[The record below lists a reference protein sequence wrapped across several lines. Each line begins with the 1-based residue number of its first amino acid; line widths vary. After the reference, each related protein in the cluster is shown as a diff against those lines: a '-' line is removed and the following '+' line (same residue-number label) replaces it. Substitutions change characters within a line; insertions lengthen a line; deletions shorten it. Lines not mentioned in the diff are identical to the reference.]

1 MLTHPT
7 LDRLNALGL
16 HGMANAFVDIEA
28 TGEAAS
34 LGHAEWL
41 ALLLEREASLRHDK
55 RLATRLRYAKLRQQA
70 CVEDIDYRTP
80 RGLDRPLFAKLVE
93 GRWIDDHANLLICGP
108 AGLGKR
114 EVALALADHV
124 LAQGDATH
132 ATRTRQL
139 IAAGT
144 HPDLQLVSFIPN
156 KSGDKLR
163 TEIVIEQVREI
174 TEKLALTPQYGVAQ
188 VVIVDPADAINRS
201 AANALLKTLEEPQ
214 PGRYLWLISSD
225 PARLPQTIR
234 SRCQRLEFKLP
245 PQHEALAWLQQLGH
259 SEASVREALEA
270 ARGHPGQADNWLR
283 EDGLSLRR
291 EVGRDLEQLAAGKT
305 GAVELA
311 QKWCGDDNAA
321 LRLRFAAD
329 LALAQASTDALT
341 TPERLHKLAAWFD
354 AANRTR
360 DLLRTTVR
368 ADLAVVELLL
378 AWNKVNERPAA
389 RGNR

>member
-1 MLTHPT
+1 
-7 LDRLNALGL
+7 
-16 HGMANAFVDIEA
+16 
-28 TGEAAS
+28 
-34 LGHAEWL
+34 
-41 ALLLEREASLRHDK
+41 
-55 RLATRLRYAKLRQQA
+55 
-70 CVEDIDYRTP
+70 
-80 RGLDRPLFAKLVE
+80 
-93 GRWIDDHANLLICGP
+93 
-108 AGLGKR
+108 
-114 EVALALADHV
+114 
-124 LAQGDATH
+124 
-132 ATRTRQL
+132 
-139 IAAGT
+139 
-144 HPDLQLVSFIPN
+144 
-156 KSGDKLR
+156 
-163 TEIVIEQVREI
+163 
-174 TEKLALTPQYGVAQ
+174 VAQ

-245 PQHEALAWLQQLGH
+245 PQHEALAWLQQQGH
-259 SEASVREALEA
+259 SEASAREALEA

-283 EDGLSLRR
+283 EDGLRLRR
-291 EVGRDLEQLAAGKT
+291 EVGRELEQLAAGKT

>member
-1 MLTHPT
+1 
-7 LDRLNALGL
+7 
-16 HGMANAFVDIEA
+16 
-28 TGEAAS
+28 
-34 LGHAEWL
+34 
-41 ALLLEREASLRHDK
+41 
-55 RLATRLRYAKLRQQA
+55 
-70 CVEDIDYRTP
+70 
-80 RGLDRPLFAKLVE
+80 
-93 GRWIDDHANLLICGP
+93 
-108 AGLGKR
+108 
-114 EVALALADHV
+114 
-124 LAQGDATH
+124 
-132 ATRTRQL
+132 
-139 IAAGT
+139 
-144 HPDLQLVSFIPN
+144 
-156 KSGDKLR
+156 
-163 TEIVIEQVREI
+163 
-174 TEKLALTPQYGVAQ
+174 VAQ

-234 SRCQRLEFKLP
+234 SRCQRLEF
-245 PQHEALAWLQQLGH
+245 AA
-259 SEASVREALEA
+259 AA
-270 ARGHPGQADNWLR
+270 ARSAGLAAAAGPQRSIGARSAGGRARPSRPGRQLAA
-283 EDGLSLRR
+283 RR
-291 EVGRDLEQLAAGKT
+291 RPEPAPRSGRDLEQLAAGKT